1 MYQNRCCDQDDFS
14 IDVFGGESDR
24 KKVLCDKPFLLNNFG
39 TQIYLP
45 SLVETKNGYKAIASG
60 FNIYLADHNVV
71 SNSYYVKLYSSLT
84 NS

>member
-1 MYQNRCCDQDDFS
+1 MTLVLMCLVVKATEIN
-14 IDVFGGESDR
+14 
-24 KKVLCDKPFLLNNFG
+24 VLCDKPFLLNNFG